1 MAYEGEDRRAS
12 VLTREDILQIADAV
26 TDRAKTAFHI
36 EEEDHYNS
44 HKKLD
49 AMLEAYSSAT
59 NIFWKTFLALVIT
72 GSIILAGL
80 TAVKGIKS

>member
-26 TDRAKTAFHI
+26 TERAKTAFHI
-36 EEEDHYNS
+36 DEKEHYNQ
-44 HKKLD
+44 HQKLD

-59 NIFWKTFLALVIT
+59 NIFWKTFLSLIIVGAL
-72 GSIILAGL
+72 ILAGL
-80 TAVKGIKS
+80 TATGKK